1 MSWLLERGLPS
12 SEIPFA
18 ARTARTRPQDDHN
31 RNTAEGLG
39 QHLQASASEK
49 GEDNANGSIT
59 GNGRVAAMSNETVTS
74 ESTSEPIK
82 VDLDWRAV
90 LARVNRALEKDHKQL
105 RKCRAKSAAFRKLGE
120 YYLVVLEPAAQIV
133 DTRVDL
139 TKLATELG
147 VLEAYEQ
154 IGAVS
159 GTNA

>member
-1 MSWLLERGLPS
+1 
-12 SEIPFA
+12 
-18 ARTARTRPQDDHN
+18 
-31 RNTAEGLG
+31 
-39 QHLQASASEK
+39 
-49 GEDNANGSIT
+49 
-59 GNGRVAAMSNETVTS
+59 MSNETVTS

-133 DTRVDL
+133 ATRVDL

-154 IGAVS
+154 IGA
-159 GTNA
+159 